1 MAQNRKAFD
10 VSKYQISP
18 SNEKKIITI
27 AETGDEL
34 EITVKQLSWNKRNQI
49 VSNCI
54 SLGKDGVQS
63 FNAERYMKEMLKEII
78 IDAPWG
84 ATTESFLVSIDERL
98 GGALESLVPTAFGG
112 EGGSNP
118 DEIKKES

>member
-10 VSKYQISP
+10 ISKYQISP

-54 SLGKDGVQS
+54 SL
-63 FNAERYMKEMLKEII
+63 
-78 IDAPWG
+78 
-84 ATTESFLVSIDERL
+84 
-98 GGALESLVPTAFGG
+98 
-112 EGGSNP
+112 
-118 DEIKKES
+118 